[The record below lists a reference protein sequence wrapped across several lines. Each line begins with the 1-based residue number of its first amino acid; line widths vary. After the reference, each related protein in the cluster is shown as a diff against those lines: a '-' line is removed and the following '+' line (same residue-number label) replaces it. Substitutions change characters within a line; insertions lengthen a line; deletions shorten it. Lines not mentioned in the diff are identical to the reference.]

1 MGLALAAMVVGV
13 VGGLLLATQAPLWP
27 TARRPLRGSWDGYWR
42 QDATGGL
49 ERFVANLECAELPR
63 HRLQRATL
71 IAPDALTCRY
81 LPAEGEAGDVVLV
94 ELVHS
99 PRHSVE
105 LLKAAY
111 PGRVS
116 TGDERVVLADGPAPG
131 QRSTVRS
138 TSAATAGLDALVVRG
153 QRVTVEVSC
162 LDFQSGVDVATCH
175 ATQAAFFSSWKGGLA
190 RVSSPP

>member
-13 VGGLLLATQAPLWP
+13 VGGLLLAKQAPLWP
-27 TARRPLRGSWDGYWR
+27 TARRPLLGGWEGYWR

-49 ERFVANLECAELPR
+49 ELFVANLECTELPR

-71 IAPDALTCRY
+71 NAPDALSCRY
-81 LPAEGEAGDVVLV
+81 QPAEGAGDAVIV

-105 LLKAAY
+105 LLRAAY

-116 TGDERVVLADGPAPG
+116 TGEERVVLADGPAPG

-162 LDFQSGVDVATCH
+162 LDFQGGVDVAACH

-190 RVSSPP
+190 RASSPL